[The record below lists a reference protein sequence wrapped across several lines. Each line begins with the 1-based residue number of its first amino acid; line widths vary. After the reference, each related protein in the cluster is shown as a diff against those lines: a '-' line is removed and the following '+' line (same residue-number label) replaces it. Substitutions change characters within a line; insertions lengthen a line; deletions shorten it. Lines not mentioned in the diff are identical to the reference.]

1 MSMHRMLTYRGG
13 MEGYNKNIILKKC
26 YSKNAQT
33 NVLLKKSRLKI
44 AFVGM

>member
-1 MSMHRMLTYRGG
+1 MSMHRMLTYRGV
-13 MEGYNKNIILKKC
+13 MEGNN
-26 YSKNAQT
+26 SKNAQT